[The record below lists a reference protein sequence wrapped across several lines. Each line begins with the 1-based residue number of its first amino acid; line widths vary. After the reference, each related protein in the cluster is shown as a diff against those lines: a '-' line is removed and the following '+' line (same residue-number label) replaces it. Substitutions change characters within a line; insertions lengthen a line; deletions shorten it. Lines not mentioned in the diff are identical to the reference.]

1 MTVQINSP
9 KRENALCRRG
19 TQGSDNG
26 NDLTSTIAGKWQDVD
41 LLSWLAPQLSLYAML
56 VL

>member
-26 NDLTSTIAGKWQDVD
+26 NDLTSTTAGKWQDVD